1 MEKDLT
7 TTAAVAF
14 YCTRCRKLLRFSAS
28 SRGTLVFCPHCQ
40 QKIIVPDLETQRERG
55 DVKSNVVNDL
65 KSVANELAKTPKIVA
80 ARTEAAGQS
89 ALEGV
94 PVASHLTP
102 GPNRRKKTRRVL
114 LGSTAEIS
122 TCSERTEPV
131 AAPLSDADFARL
143 TSAEPR
149 RVVAENCVAPPIA
162 DVDAYRRDALR
173 FIEEEREALRNKKLR
188 VIVAAVGVLVVGV
201 GAFLFLQTSFF
212 GNRSDKTTSNATVAA
227 EPLPVDG
234 RLTYRTASGRT
245 EGDEGAFVFVFPV
258 DGEFGESLTL
268 GNASPERGTPPDFDE
283 FVAKLE
289 ARGGRFAVADFDG
302 RFTISAPGPGE
313 YDVLLVSRG
322 VADAPNDADKAALEE
337 ISRYLFLPEQK
348 LLAKRRF
355 IWKRVRF
362 ARDAAVVEED
372 FGKSRY

>member
-1 MEKDLT
+1 MENDLT
-7 TTAAVAF
+7 TAVAF

-40 QKIIVPDLETQRERG
+40 QKIIVPELETRRERG
-55 DVKSNVVNDL
+55 DAKSNVANNL
-65 KSVANELAKTPKIVA
+65 NAVATELAKTPKIVA
-80 ARTEAAGQS
+80 ARPEASGQS
-89 ALEGV
+89 ALDGV
-94 PVASHLTP
+94 PVASHLAP

-114 LGSTAEIS
+114 PGATAEIP
-122 TCSERTEPV
+122 TRSERTELV

-143 TSAEPR
+143 TSGEPR
-149 RVVAENCVAPPIA
+149 RVVAENCVAPPVA

-173 FIEEEREALRNKKLR
+173 FIDEERDALRKKRLR
-188 VIVAAVGVLVVGV
+188 VIVALATAFLVGV
-201 GAFLFLQTSFF
+201 GASFSLKTTFF
-212 GNRSDKTTSNATVAA
+212 GNRFNETTSNASSAA

-245 EGDEGAFVFVFPV
+245 EGDEGAFVFVFPI
-258 DGEFGESLTL
+258 DGDFGESLTL
-268 GNASPERGTPPDFDE
+268 GNAAPERGTPPDFDE

-289 ARGGRFAVADFDG
+289 ERGARFAVADFDG

-322 VADAPNDADKAALEE
+322 VADSPDDADGAALEE

-355 IWKRVRF
+355 VWKRFRF
-362 ARDAAVVEED
+362 DRDSAVVEED